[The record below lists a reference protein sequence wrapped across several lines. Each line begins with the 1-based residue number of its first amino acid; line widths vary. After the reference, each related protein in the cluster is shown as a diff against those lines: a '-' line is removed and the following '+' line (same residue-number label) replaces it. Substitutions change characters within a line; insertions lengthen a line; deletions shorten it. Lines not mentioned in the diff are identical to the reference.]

1 MARTP
6 SLRRRRVATALRRLR
21 EQAGL
26 SHIQAAGSSGFS
38 TAKISRIEALHTAV
52 TGDDARTLCE
62 IYGVDKHTT
71 DALAE
76 LARQSRRRGW
86 WHIYSD
92 DVLGKV
98 VDLIELEA
106 DAKALRSFRLDLIP
120 GLLQTE
126 AYASA
131 VIRNGFAGIDQEIL
145 RRRVSVRMNRQQQA
159 RERGVKVWSIVGEA
173 TLLQPV
179 GGGSVMAEQLDSLAD
194 LAESTGTVQVLPL
207 SLPGHPAMGVSYTLL
222 DLRDGATF
230 AYIDTLTGGLYLE
243 DEVEVD
249 HYRDTWA
256 RLTASAL
263 DFHQSVEVIRRAAD
277 EHRSGRGDQVRGR
290 EVAQE

>member
-1 MARTP
+1 MAKTP
-6 SLRRRRVATALRRLR
+6 SLRRRRVAAALRRLR

-26 SHIQAAGSSGFS
+26 SHVQAAEGSGFS
-38 TAKISRIEALHTAV
+38 TAKISRIESLFSGV

-62 IYGVDKHTT
+62 VYGVDKRTT

-86 WHIYSD
+86 WHVYSD
-92 DVLGKV
+92 DVLGRL
-98 VDLIELEA
+98 VDLLELEA
-106 DAKALRSFRLDLIP
+106 DAKAWRSFRLDLIP

-126 AYASA
+126 AYAAA
-131 VIRNGFAGIDQEIL
+131 VIRNGFPGIDREAL
-145 RRRVSVRMNRQQQA
+145 RQRVDLRMARQQQV
-159 RERGVKVWSIVGEA
+159 RERGIKIWSIVGDA
-173 TLLQPV
+173 ALLQPI
-179 GGGSVMAEQLDSLAD
+179 GGAMVMAEQLDRLAD

-243 DEVEVD
+243 DEAEIE
-249 HYRDTWA
+249 HYRETWA

-277 EHRSGRGDQVRGR
+277 EHRSGRDERLRGR

>member
-1 MARTP
+1 MAKTP

-71 DALAE
+71 DAIAE

-92 DVLGKV
+92 DVLGRV
-98 VDLIELEA
+98 VDLLELEA
-106 DAKALRSFRLDLIP
+106 DARTVRNFEIDLVP

-126 AYASA
+126 AYAAA
-131 VIRNGFAGIDQEIL
+131 VIRNGFPGIDTETLQQK
-145 RRRVSVRMNRQQQA
+145 VSVRMHRQQQVRD
-159 RERGVKVWSIVGEA
+159 REVKLWAIVGEA
-173 TLLQPV
+173 ALRQPV
-179 GGGSVMAEQLDSLAD
+179 GGATVIADQLDRLAGLAD
-194 LAESTGTVQVLPL
+194 STGTVQVLPL
-207 SLPGHPAMGVSYTLL
+207 SLPGHPAMGVPYELL
-222 DLRDGATF
+222 ELRDGSSF
-230 AYIDTLTGGLYLE
+230 AYLDTLTGGLYLE
-243 DEVEVD
+243 DEPEIE

-277 EHRSGRGDQVRGR
+277 MHRSGRGGKVRGR